1 VDLHP
6 EEPWMLCSLYNG
18 NVHIWNF
25 QTQTL
30 LKTFEVTEL
39 PVRSSKFVARKQWIV
54 TGSDDLN
61 IRVFNY
67 NTMEKIKT
75 FEAHSDYL
83 RCVAVHPQLPY
94 ILTCSDDMTIK
105 MWDWDRNWECKTTF
119 EGHSHY
125 VMQVRDEK
133 DVAFAALFLLVFL
146 VVIICVFINFRALLY
161 CFRAVISGFQVVFN
175 PKDPNTFASASLDR
189 TIKVSERSRL
199 TGESFC
205 SAFLTQCQ
213 MLMDSGQ
220 DQLRVVL
227 IFLVL
232 TGVGSFIHSTPFYA
246 GRARKGRQLHRLLC
260 R

>member
-1 VDLHP
+1 MPLRLNIRRKLTSRSDRVKCVDLHP

-25 QTQTL
+25 QSQTL

-83 RCVAVHPQLPY
+83 RCVAVHPTLPY
-94 ILTCSDDMTIK
+94 VLTCSDDMTIK

-125 VMQVRDEK
+125 VMQV
-133 DVAFAALFLLVFL
+133 AAKPGISDFFSLKYGPQTLLKTM
-146 VVIICVFINFRALLY
+146 CW
-161 CFRAVISGFQVVFN
+161 
-175 PKDPNTFASASLDR
+175 
-189 TIKVSERSRL
+189 
-199 TGESFC
+199 
-205 SAFLTQCQ
+205 
-213 MLMDSGQ
+213 
-220 DQLRVVL
+220 
-227 IFLVL
+227 
-232 TGVGSFIHSTPFYA
+232 
-246 GRARKGRQLHRLLC
+246 
-260 R
+260 